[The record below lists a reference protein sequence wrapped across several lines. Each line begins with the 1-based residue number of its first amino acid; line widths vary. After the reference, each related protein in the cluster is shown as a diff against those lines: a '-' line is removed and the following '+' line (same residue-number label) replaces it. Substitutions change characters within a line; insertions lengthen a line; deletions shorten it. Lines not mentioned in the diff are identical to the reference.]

1 MAPKTEVVL
10 TPNSK
15 LDTILRAC
23 WTTGYGIG
31 HPYSFQNPP
40 PECAID
46 LLTLDPGETTGLCT
60 FYQGNK
66 SFFVTQLETPTI
78 ERGIQEIRHYLE
90 HMQHVRMEDYKVYAH
105 KAGDHAGLRLHTS
118 ELIGCIKTLCYQ
130 NAIPYTLKLAMH
142 AKQFWTD
149 EKLKAVG
156 LYSPGLKHGR
166 DALRHALFYLAW
178 PKQ

>member
-1 MAPKTEVVL
+1 MTHKAVTLK
-10 TPNSK
+10 PNSH

-23 WTTGYGIG
+23 WTTGYGKG
-31 HPYSFQNPP
+31 HSYSIEQLP
-40 PECAID
+40 PECDID
-46 LLTLDPGETTGLCT
+46 LLSLDPGETTGLCQ

-66 SFFVTQLETPTI
+66 SLYITQLDTPTI
-78 ERGIQEIRHYLE
+78 ETGLKEIEPYIKVAE
-90 HMQHVRMEDYKVYAH
+90 HVRMEDYKVYAH

-118 ELIGCIKTLCYQ
+118 ELIGCIKTLCTMHSKGYS
-130 NAIPYTLKLAMH
+130 LKLAMH

-156 LYSPGLKHGR
+156 LYTPGLKHGR